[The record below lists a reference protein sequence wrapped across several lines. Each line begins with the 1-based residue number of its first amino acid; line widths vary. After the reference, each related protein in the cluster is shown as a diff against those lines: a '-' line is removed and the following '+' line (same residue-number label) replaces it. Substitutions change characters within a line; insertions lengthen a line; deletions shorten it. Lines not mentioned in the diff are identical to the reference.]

1 MSNRDIYLVI
11 KNEKMMADMIKLL
24 ISSLDTIDGTKGS
37 AKGIKEA
44 LYKKRFEEIRRQIKK
59 PIEDWRKK

>member
-1 MSNRDIYLVI
+1 
-11 KNEKMMADMIKLL
+11 MADMIKLL

-59 PIEDWRKK
+59 PIEDWRKKLVMN